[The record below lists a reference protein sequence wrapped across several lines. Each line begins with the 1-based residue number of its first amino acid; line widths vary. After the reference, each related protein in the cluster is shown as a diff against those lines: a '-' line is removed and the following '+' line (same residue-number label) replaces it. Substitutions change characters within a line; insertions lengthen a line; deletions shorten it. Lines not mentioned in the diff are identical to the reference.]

1 MECYNWQWN
10 VIIGNGQTWFLYS
23 KQTLLTQHIQEFLQV
38 TPRPLSRFLGGAW
51 GRGYHQHSIFS
62 TQRGDSACFTC
73 SFLFCALGFKTF
85 WSRPLNVPDTLGNK
99 KWLVVGCCSLNLP
112 QFTQGKFLIQ
122 NILTN
127 VVFSNLRGVLIS
139 GMTVRLVLGT
149 EYRSVLLI

>member
-1 MECYNWQWN
+1 MECYNWQWTN
-10 VIIGNGQTWFLYS
+10 AIPLLQTNTADTAHTGIFAS
-23 KQTLLTQHIQEFLQV
+23 NT
-38 TPRPLSRFLGGAW
+38 RPLSRFLGGAW

-62 TQRGDSACFTC
+62 TQQGDSACFTC

-85 WSRPLNVPDTLGNK
+85 WSRPLNVPDTFADK

-127 VVFSNLRGVLIS
+127 VVFFSNLRSVLIS
-139 GMTVRLVLGT
+139 GVTVRLVLRT
-149 EYRSVLLI
+149 VVERPEYRSVLLI